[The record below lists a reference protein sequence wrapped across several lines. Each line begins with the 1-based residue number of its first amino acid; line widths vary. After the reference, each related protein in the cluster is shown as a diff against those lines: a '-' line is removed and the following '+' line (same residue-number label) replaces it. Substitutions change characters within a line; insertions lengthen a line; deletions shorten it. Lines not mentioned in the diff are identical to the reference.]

1 MIRSLGSAGLALVTL
16 GAGLGLYLVSYSVG
30 AERSGIA
37 KLERRIATDRRDIRA
52 LEAELRVRSNLPQLE
67 RWNASALALGA
78 PKAGQILESE
88 VQLASLVRP
97 HQPDAMPK
105 ADVRLAKVELP
116 APVPAAER
124 VQVASADSA
133 PRPKLPVLRERAEP
147 GLFSAGF
154 VAEIDAAADEER
166 ASLTRVAL
174 R

>member
-16 GAGLGLYLVSYSVG
+16 AAGLGLYLVSYSVG

-37 KLERRIATDRRDIRA
+37 KLERQIATDRRDIRA

-78 PKAGQILESE
+78 PKSGQILESE

-97 HQPDAMPK
+97 HQPDAMP
-105 ADVRLAKVELP
+105 ADVRLASVELP
-116 APVPAAER
+116 APAER
-124 VQVASADSA
+124 EVRVASVDPA
-133 PRPKLPVLRERAEP
+133 PRAKLPVLRERAEP

-154 VAEIDAAADEER
+154 VAEIDAAADDER
-166 ASLTRVAL
+166 ASLTRVSL

>member
-30 AERSGIA
+30 SERSGIA
-37 KLERRIATDRRDIRA
+37 KLERQIATDRRDIRA
-52 LEAELRVRSNLPQLE
+52 LEAELRVRANLPQLE
-67 RWNASALALGA
+67 RWNASSLALGA
-78 PKAGQILESE
+78 PKSGQILESE
-88 VQLASLVRP
+88 VQLASLVTP
-97 HQPDAMPK
+97 HQPGTMPE

-116 APVPAAER
+116 AAAPAQR
-124 VQVASADSA
+124 VQVASAEVA
-133 PRPKLPVLRERAEP
+133 PRQKLPVLRERPDA

-166 ASLTRVAL
+166 ASLTRVSL

>member
-37 KLERRIATDRRDIRA
+37 KLERQIATDRRDIRA
-52 LEAELRVRSNLPQLE
+52 LEAELRVRANLPQLE

-78 PKAGQILESE
+78 PKSGQILESE

-97 HQPDAMPK
+97 HQPGTMPE
-105 ADVRLAKVELP
+105 ADVRLASVELP
-116 APVPAAER
+116 AAPAAR
-124 VQVASADSA
+124 DVRVASLDAA
-133 PRPKLPVLRERAEP
+133 PKPTLPVLRERAQP

-166 ASLTRVAL
+166 TLTRVAL

>member
-30 AERSGIA
+30 AERGGISR
-37 KLERRIATDRRDIRA
+37 LERQIAADRRDIRA

-67 RWNASALALGA
+67 RWNASALALAA

-88 VQLASLVRP
+88 VQLASLVQP
-97 HQPDAMPK
+97 HQPGMMAK

-116 APVPAAER
+116 AAQPRAETR
-124 VQVASADSA
+124 LASADSR
-133 PRPKLPVLRERAEP
+133 RPALPVLREQADP
-147 GLFSAGF
+147 GLFSASF
-154 VAEIDAAADEER
+154 VAEIDAAADNER
-166 ASLTRVAL
+166 TLTRVAL

>member
-16 GAGLGLYLVSYSVG
+16 GTGLGLYLVSYSVG

-37 KLERRIATDRRDIRA
+37 KLERQIATDRRDIRA

-67 RWNASALALGA
+67 RWNASALALNA

-97 HQPDAMPK
+97 HQPDALP
-105 ADVRLAKVELP
+105 ADVRLANVELP
-116 APVPAAER
+116 APAPAPRE
-124 VQVASADSA
+124 VQVASLEQAA
-133 PRPKLPVLRERAEP
+133 KPRLPVLRERP
-147 GLFSAGF
+147 DTGLFSASF
-154 VAEIDAAADEER
+154 VAEIDAAADDER
-166 ASLTRVAL
+166 ASLTRVSL

>member
-37 KLERRIATDRRDIRA
+37 KLERQIATDRRDIRA

-78 PKAGQILESE
+78 PKSGQILESE
-88 VQLASLVRP
+88 VQLAGLVQP
-97 HQPDAMPK
+97 HQPDVMPK

-116 APVPAAER
+116 APAKREVR
-124 VQVASADSA
+124 VASVDAA
-133 PRPKLPVLRERAEP
+133 PKPKLPVLRERP
-147 GLFSAGF
+147 DSGLFSAGF

-166 ASLTRVAL
+166 ASLTRVSL

>member
-37 KLERRIATDRRDIRA
+37 KLERQIASDRRDIRA

-67 RWNASALALGA
+67 RWNASALALTA
-78 PKAGQILESE
+78 PKSGQILESE

-97 HQPDAMPK
+97 HHPGAMPE

-116 APVPAAER
+116 APAPAER
-124 VQVASADSA
+124 VQVASAE
-133 PRPKLPVLRERAEP
+133 PRAPKLPVLRERP
-147 GLFSAGF
+147 DSGLFSAGF

>member
-30 AERSGIA
+30 AERGGISR
-37 KLERRIATDRRDIRA
+37 LERQIATDRRDIRA

-67 RWNASALALGA
+67 RWNASALALTA

-97 HQPDAMPK
+97 HQPGMMAK

-116 APVPAAER
+116 AAQPRAETR
-124 VQVASADSA
+124 LASAETR
-133 PRPKLPVLRERAEP
+133 RPALPVLREQGDS
-147 GLFSAGF
+147 GLFSTSF
-154 VAEIDAAADEER
+154 VAEIDAAADDER
-166 ASLTRVAL
+166 ASLTRVSL

>member
-30 AERSGIA
+30 AERSGIS
-37 KLERRIATDRRDIRA
+37 KLERQIATDRRDIRA

-67 RWNASALALGA
+67 RWNASALALAA

-88 VQLASLVRP
+88 VQLASLVQP
-97 HQPDAMPK
+97 HQPGAMP
-105 ADVRLAKVELP
+105 ADVRLASVELP
-116 APVPAAER
+116 APAPAAREVR
-124 VQVASADSA
+124 VASVEPA
-133 PRPKLPVLRERAEP
+133 PKPKLPVLRERAEP